1 VETKSAM
8 NESGANWVRGL
19 PARWALGGSVLG
31 IVWSL
36 VSSFAQGSFSNP
48 LGGLAAGLSR
58 SLVLIV
64 LPLCVLGFLWGWS
77 EKLTLERC
85 SAEGEDRLKEAIR
98 RSALRQTGKAMMC
111 GIIFG
116 VFTYGLG
123 LFRSFRPWDS
133 DANIKANIS
142 SVFAFALLAA
152 PVGILVGILS
162 KRNLLRRLF
171 DDRGS

>member
-1 VETKSAM
+1 MTMSMM
-8 NESGANWVRGL
+8 NESARKWVNGL
-19 PARWALGGSVLG
+19 PMRWGLGGFVLG

-36 VSSFAQGSFSNP
+36 VSSLAQGTFAAPS
-48 LGGLAAGLSR
+48 GGLVAGIIRIFL
-58 SLVLIV
+58 LIV
-64 LPLCVLGFLWGWS
+64 LPLCILGFLWGWS
-77 EKLTLERC
+77 EKLTLQRC
-85 SAEGEDRLKEAIR
+85 STEGVEQLEKAIR

-162 KRNLLRRLF
+162 KRNLLRRLS